1 MAILTNR
8 RILLG
13 IGGSV
18 AAYKGAEVVRLLAGA
33 GAEVR
38 VVLTA
43 GGARFITPLTLQ
55 ALSGRSVHEDMMD
68 PRAEAAMGHIELAR
82 WADLVLIAPA
92 SANLMARLA
101 AGMADDLLTTA
112 CLATAA
118 PLMMAPAMNRHMWA
132 APATQANLHTLGRRG
147 VSVLGPAT
155 GDQACGDSGPGRM
168 VEAAEIVAGVER
180 HFGGEPLT
188 GLRVMVTAGPTR
200 EALDPVRYLSNRSS
214 GRMGFAVAEAA
225 RRAGAEVVLVAGPV
239 ALATPP
245 GVERVDTVSA
255 ADMLE
260 AVMANLAGCDIFIAA
275 AAVADYRPAERRGD
289 KIKKGTAAM
298 DLALEPTPDILA
310 TVAMVEDGP
319 FTVGF
324 AAETRDLERHARDK
338 LERKGPDLVAAN
350 LVGDEVG
357 FDSEHNAL
365 TVYWRGGSRDL
376 GRATKRELA
385 DGLITLIVERMIEQ
399 G

>member
-1 MAILTNR
+1 MGILTNR

-18 AAYKGAEVVRLLAGA
+18 AAYKGAEVVRLLKAAGA
-33 GAEVR
+33 RVR

-55 ALSGRSVHEDMMD
+55 ALSGRPVHEDMLD
-68 PRAEAAMGHIELAR
+68 PGAEAAMGHIELAR
-82 WADLVLIAPA
+82 WAELVLIAPA

-101 AGMADDLLTTA
+101 AGLADDLLTTA

-118 PLMMAPAMNRHMWA
+118 PVMVAPAMNRHMWV
-132 APATQANLHTLGRRG
+132 APATRANHHTLEQRG
-147 VSVLGPAT
+147 MIFLGPGA

-168 VEAAEIVAGVER
+168 VEPAEIVAGVER
-180 HFGGEPLT
+180 HFGAGPLA

-245 GVERVDTVSA
+245 GVERVDIVSA

-260 AVMANLAGCDIFIAA
+260 AVMGNLTGCDIFVAA
-275 AAVADYRPAERRGD
+275 AAVADYRPAQRRGD
-289 KIKKGTAAM
+289 KIKKDAAVM
-298 DLALEPTPDILA
+298 DLALERTPDILA
-310 TVAMVEDGP
+310 SVALVEEGP

-350 LVGDEVG
+350 LVGDEQG
-357 FDSEHNAL
+357 FDSDYNAL

-376 GRATKRELA
+376 GRASKAALA
-385 DGLITLIVERMIEQ
+385 DGLITLIAERMIEQ

>member
-1 MAILTNR
+1 
-8 RILLG
+8 
-13 IGGSV
+13 
-18 AAYKGAEVVRLLAGA
+18 
-33 GAEVR
+33 VR

-55 ALSGRSVHEDMMD
+55 ALSGRPVHEDMLD
-68 PRAEAAMGHIELAR
+68 PGAEAAMGHIELAR
-82 WADLVLIAPA
+82 WAELVLIAPA

-101 AGMADDLLTTA
+101 AGLADDLLTTA

-118 PLMMAPAMNRHMWA
+118 PVMVAPAMNRHMWV
-132 APATQANLHTLGRRG
+132 APATRANHHTLEQRG
-147 VSVLGPAT
+147 MIFLGPGA

-168 VEAAEIVAGVER
+168 VEPAEIVAGVER
-180 HFGGEPLT
+180 HFGAGPLA

-214 GRMGFAVAEAA
+214 GRMGFAVAAAA

-245 GVERVDTVSA
+245 GVERVDIVSA

-260 AVMANLAGCDIFIAA
+260 AVMGNLTGCDIFVAA
-275 AAVADYRPAERRGD
+275 AAVADYRPAQRRGD
-289 KIKKGTAAM
+289 KIKKDAAVM
-298 DLALEPTPDILA
+298 DLALERTPDILA
-310 TVAMVEDGP
+310 SVALVEEGP

-350 LVGDEVG
+350 LVGDEQG
-357 FDSEHNAL
+357 FDSDYNAL

-376 GRATKRELA
+376 GRASKAALA
-385 DGLITLIVERMIEQ
+385 DGLITLIAERMIEQ